1 MGIIISSFPGCGKT
15 YLTNTYG
22 DKVKIVDA
30 MVEFRHVGEPTGDG
44 YEYDYN
50 ALVDEVMKNVSKYDI
65 VFVPID
71 SKCLDV
77 FNNRNIDYD
86 IFYPSSERR
95 GEFIE
100 NMVRKRTK
108 PQGIMMLDRDFDK
121 MIKAIDDIESEN
133 CYKHKMT
140 EQGHFIGNDTAIMN
154 YITSVKNKPNEV
166 QSERVEES
174 SRSEDDNEENEGGDA

>member
-15 YLTNTYG
+15 YLTNTHG
-22 DKVKIVDA
+22 DKVKVVDA
-30 MVEFRHVGEPTGDG
+30 MVAFRYAGEPTDDG

-50 ALVDEVMKNVSKYDI
+50 AFVDEVMKNVEKYDI
-65 VFVPID
+65 VFIPVD
-71 SKCLDV
+71 SQCLDA
-77 FNNRNIDYD
+77 FNKRRIDYD

-100 NMVRKRTK
+100 NMVRKRMK

-121 MIKAIDDIESEN
+121 MVKEIDDMAFEN

-154 YITSVKNKPNEV
+154 YITSIKNKPNEV

-174 SRSEDDNEENEGGDA
+174 SRSEDDNEENKGGDA